1 MSFRRIKAA
10 LALSLSAAM
19 LLSTAAC
26 GTTDDSGSDGEASGS
41 SKIEG
46 YDVSSVAKDESIAKL
61 LPESVTKDGKYT
73 VGMDLSYP
81 PAEFLAE
88 DGKTPVG
95 FDVDLVKAMSKVF
108 GLTADPQNA
117 NFDSIIPSVGAKY
130 DVGISSFTITPER
143 LKAVDFVSMFKAGST
158 WVVRKAIRTRST
170 PPTCAA

>member
-130 DVGISSFTITPER
+130 DVGISSFT
-143 LKAVDFVSMFKAGST
+143 FVRPKLMFS
-158 WVVRKAIRTRST
+158 
-170 PPTCAA
+170 